1 MNPLCPICQS
11 PINET
16 DRVFECSNRSFPAQ
30 PGDCKFVI
38 FKDNLKAL
46 GKPKLTAK
54 ELAKLVIG
62 EPISLKLKSIKN
74 GGKPFE
80 CLGELEPR
88 GNAFG
93 IKLVFTQRPEPKPVV
108 VPDGAEKSTT
118 EDEAPDFETFEMEE
132 V

>member
-1 MNPLCPICQS
+1 MNPLCPICS
-11 PINET
+11 APINET
-16 DRVFECSNRSFPAQ
+16 DRVFECSNRHFPTQ
-30 PGDCKFVI
+30 PGDCKFLI
-38 FKDNLKAL
+38 FRDNLKAL

-54 ELAKLVIG
+54 ELAKLVIS
-62 EPISLKLKSIKN
+62 EPIPLKLKSIKN

-93 IKLVFTQRPEPKPVV
+93 IKLVFAPRPEPKPVV
-108 VPDGAEKSTT
+108 VPDKVEKSTV
-118 EDEAPDFETFEMEE
+118 DEAPEDFETFDLEE